1 MVGKWQGKTIT
12 FFPFQSG
19 LWHAMVHLTGHLLR
33 VGHAGC
39 SLSCLGKCL
48 RRGMQFC
55 VMGDGAPPL
64 KHGELSDSQRDCFFW
79 VPTCETRE
87 TRRVAISG
95 CLQFSKHVP
104 HVKKNSCEEEYTFYP
119 VLNKDWQTYV
129 SYVAKNSTFLILPG
143 NDKDPT
149 NTSELPLVLAAW
161 PYLLQLPP
169 TKMLQLRWPRNFM
182 CWILPEVANIQNDHW
197 NSGFSH

>member
-1 MVGKWQGKTIT
+1 
-12 FFPFQSG
+12 
-19 LWHAMVHLTGHLLR
+19 MVHLTGHLLR

-64 KHGELSDSQRDCFFW
+64 KHGEAIGFSKGWFFGGSNVW
-79 VPTCETRE
+79 DTWDTSI
-87 TRRVAISG
+87 RRVAISG

-104 HVKKNSCEEEYTFYP
+104 HVKKNSCEEEYTYTFYP

-129 SYVAKNSTFLILPG
+129 NQMLLRTLQLILPG
-143 NDKDPT
+143 FLTIKTHP

-169 TKMLQLRWPRNFM
+169 TKMLQLRWPRNLMF
-182 CWILPEVANIQNDHW
+182 WILPC
-197 NSGFSH
+197 G